1 MLPKPI
7 KEGPVEIKFEDLG
20 EKLKVFFI
28 ITFNKDDMLPGKA
41 AGAFKSIVQVLR
53 TELDV
58 SLSELSQ

>member
-28 ITFNKDDMLPGKA
+28 ITFNKDDAFPGEA
-41 AGAFKSIVQVLR
+41 ATVFKSIIQVLR
-53 TELDV
+53 RELNV
-58 SLSELSQ
+58 SLSECQ